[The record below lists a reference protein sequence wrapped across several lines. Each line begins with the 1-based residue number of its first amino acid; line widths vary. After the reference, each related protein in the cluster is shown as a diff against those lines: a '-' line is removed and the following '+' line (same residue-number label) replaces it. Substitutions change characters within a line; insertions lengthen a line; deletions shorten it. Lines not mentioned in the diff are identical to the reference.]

1 MIFGPFL
8 GKCLKYFDETWT
20 EVRQKDFEAGAGS
33 RLRIG
38 GPIMLGLFD
47 KNFAPP
53 PTTRGLDTMF
63 YRLVDYVPVGGG
75 PFRPH

>member
-1 MIFGPFL
+1 MDDSRMIFGPFL

-38 GPIMLGLFD
+38 GPMMLGLFSY
-47 KNFAPP
+47 KMLQ
-53 PTTRGLDTMF
+53 TVITG
-63 YRLVDYVPVGGG
+63 
-75 PFRPH
+75 